1 MTLDTE
7 KAFTLVNY
15 LFLITALENYAFKE
29 DFIKQIQ
36 ILIKFQETC
45 VINGG
50 TTTNYFKL
58 ERGTRQG
65 DPILGYLFIL
75 VLEIAFLLII
85 QNESINGLNIFEK
98 TFLYTTYADNTTFF
112 LKGKTSII
120 EPMKTF
126 DIFSTFY
133 KQKLN

>member
-7 KAFTLVNY
+7 KAFTLVIY
-15 LFLITALENYAFKE
+15 LFLITALENYVFKE
-29 DFIKQIQ
+29 DFFKQIQ
-36 ILIKFQETC
+36 IPIKFQETC

-85 QNESINGLNIFEK
+85 QKESINGLNILKKHF
-98 TFLYTTYADNTTFF
+98 YTQRMQTILHFF
-112 LKGKTSII
+112 LKAKHLQQS
-120 EPMKTF
+120 
-126 DIFSTFY
+126 
-133 KQKLN
+133 Q

>member
-7 KAFTLVNY
+7 KAFTLVIY
-15 LFLITALENYAFKE
+15 LFLITALENYVFKE

-36 ILIKFQETC
+36 IPIKFQETC

-98 TFLYTTYADNTTFF
+98 TFLYTTYADSTTFF